1 MTIEFRNAQSL
12 RDILVPAHHPATHNL
27 NNDAAIDPSATATL
41 MIVCWQTRAGKDC
54 ALNPMPRVPKW
65 ILPP

>member
-27 NNDAAIDPSATATL
+27 NRMRYHPARHCHAHDRLLADARS
-41 MIVCWQTRAGKDC
+41 
-54 ALNPMPRVPKW
+54 
-65 ILPP
+65 